1 MTTRERIEDRL
12 YIRPHLV
19 EFMVWAERVISL
31 FQKLWDS
38 LDYRAKVDK
47 REAKLIRQLPKIL
60 L

>member
-1 MTTRERIEDRL
+1 MTTREQIEN
-12 YIRPHLV
+12 RPHLV

-47 REAKLIRQLPKIL
+47 RESKLIRQLPKIL